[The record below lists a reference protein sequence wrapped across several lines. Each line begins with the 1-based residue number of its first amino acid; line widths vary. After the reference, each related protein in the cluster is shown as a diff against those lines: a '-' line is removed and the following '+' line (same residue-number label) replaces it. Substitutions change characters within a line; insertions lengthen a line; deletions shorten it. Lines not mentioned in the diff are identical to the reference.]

1 MHCVVCLIF
10 TVKPLEI
17 HKYLQM
23 FHSSF
28 TICFIGFK
36 LLMKYIFDYEFST
49 GHNFNERNEQIDTK
63 SGQWFGAT
71 VASAGIDGPLVVSFY
86 YFYDYCYIDFN
97 IDILIFILH
106 PQHYKV
112 SETALQ
118 TNKSHLITI
127 YKNIYFMFLKWRQ
140 LKRAIN

>member
-10 TVKPLEI
+10 TVEPLII

-71 VASAGIDGPLVVSFY
+71 VASAGIDGPLVVSFII
-86 YFYDYCYIDFN
+86 FMI
-97 IDILIFILH
+97 IAILILTWIYIYIYIA
-106 PQHYKV
+106 P
-112 SETALQ
+112 SMLQ
-118 TNKSHLITI
+118 S
-127 YKNIYFMFLKWRQ
+127 
-140 LKRAIN
+140 